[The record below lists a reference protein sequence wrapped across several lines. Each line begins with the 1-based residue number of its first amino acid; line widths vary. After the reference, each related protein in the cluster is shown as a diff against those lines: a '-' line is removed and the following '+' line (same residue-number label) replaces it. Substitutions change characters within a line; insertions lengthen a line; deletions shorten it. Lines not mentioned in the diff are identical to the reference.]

1 MASKVTLVFL
11 ASFIAVMGELPDWS
25 SQCDRCK
32 CKWSSGKK
40 SADCRNAS
48 YNTIPGNLSNE
59 LRDIDFSNNPL
70 YELKAREF
78 ASKNLSDV
86 HKLKLLNCSLRD
98 VNYKAFEGLSLLI
111 ELDLSDNKILKLHP
125 DVFKSNSKLR
135 IVFLSNNQ
143 LKTLE
148 EGLFANK
155 THLQKVYLNN
165 NLLDAIDNNV
175 FGDNCTVTQI
185 DLSNNMLKAM
195 DGHFL
200 ENFSRITSLLLEGNL
215 WNCDCHLQT
224 FRNITL
230 SKNLITSRTVC
241 EDPPKLRGQAWV
253 DHQLIFACMPEILEP
268 NFQEAVEVTS
278 PNYTITCKVQGVPTP
293 DIEWVTNGRIIDR
306 DPRQSIQKYIT
317 TKTRQGPYVW
327 NNLTIM
333 NFNYRDKGEYKCIA
347 KNPGGISERNVTLL
361 ISGSMID
368 GAYYNQKTPLALI
381 IGLVVG
387 ALVLLIVIFVLI
399 YCCCRKTGRDNNV
412 MAKNRSLSQ
421 SNEFVSLDGHHE
433 MGKALITEVN
443 PIVKPPRQQSVPAS
457 VISGGTEVSETRK
470 MLDEDSIYGDE
481 ESRSLDFDRY
491 QAKPPNN
498 LNIDYRGESHF
509 PPDLL
514 PFTHRTMPQV
524 SPAGSSASTVVAD
537 AARLPAH
544 HGPQSPIQP
553 PYFDAYRTLPYSRSH
568 SPFTSPHAPPVRI
581 PRQGGYVTV
590 PRRPRQSW
598 SSEPPTSDI
607 GEPLYDNLGLR
618 TTATGS
624 SVLSLNR
631 IGNETPKTSTPKSSN
646 IRPNHPLSPNM
657 VSIPCDPIAEHDSP
671 PTAQTLPRS
680 ISAHRALSPNNDV
693 IRANWTRSPEPND
706 SRRESTASL
715 LPTPD
720 GKAPKI
726 PPRPPPK
733 PKKRTSTGPLFEDE
747 GEDGTE
753 V

>member
-1 MASKVTLVFL
+1 MTSKVSLVFL
-11 ASFIAVMGELPDWS
+11 ATFIVVMGEMPDWS

-40 SADCRNAS
+40 SADCRNSS

-78 ASKNLSDV
+78 ANKNLSDV
-86 HKLKLLNCSLRD
+86 HKLKLVNCNLHD

-111 ELDLSDNKILKLHP
+111 ELDLSDNKLTKLNA

-135 IVFLSNNQ
+135 IVFLSNNEVEY
-143 LKTLE
+143 LPD
-148 EGLFANK
+148 GLFGDK
-155 THLQKVYLNN
+155 THLQKVHLNN
-165 NLLDAIDNNV
+165 NKLSNISGSV
-175 FGDNCTVTQI
+175 FGENCSVNLI
-185 DLSNNMLKAM
+185 DLSNNRLKTL

-200 ENFSRITSLLLEGNL
+200 DNFSRLTSITLEGNP
-215 WNCDCHLQT
+215 WVCDCHLSD
-224 FRNITL
+224 FRNISI
-230 SKNLITSRTVC
+230 SKNLVTSYTVC
-241 EDPPKLRGQAWV
+241 EEPSKVKGQLWNDP
-253 DHQLIFACMPEILEP
+253 QLVFACTPEIIEP
-268 NFQEAVEVTS
+268 NFQEPIDVTS
-278 PNYTITCKVQGVPTP
+278 SNFTISCKVKGVPTP

-306 DPRQSIQKYIT
+306 DPRQSVQKYIT
-317 TKTRQGPYVW
+317 TKTKQDSYVW
-327 NNLTIM
+327 NNLTII
-333 NFNYRDKGEYKCIA
+333 NFNYRDKGEYKCVA
-347 KNPGGISERNVTLL
+347 KNPGGITERNVTLL
-361 ISGSMID
+361 ISGSMLD
-368 GAYYNQKTPLALI
+368 GTYGGQRNYVPLI
-381 IGLVVG
+381 IGLLIG
-387 ALVLLIVIFVLI
+387 ALVLLIFIFVLI
-399 YCCCRKTGRDNNV
+399 YCCCRRTGRDTNV

-457 VISGGTEVSETRK
+457 VISGGTEVSETKK

-491 QAKPPNN
+491 QTKPPNN

-553 PYFDAYRTLPYSRSH
+553 PFFDAYRTLPYSRSH
-568 SPFTSPHAPPVRI
+568 SPFTPPHSAPIRI

-598 SSEPPTSDI
+598 SSETPTSDI

-631 IGNETPKTSTPKSSN
+631 IGDNTPKTSTPKAGN
-646 IRPNHPLSPNM
+646 IRPTHPLSPNM

-671 PTAQTLPRS
+671 PMAQTLPRS
-680 ISAHRALSPNNDV
+680 ISAHRALSPNVDA